1 MKLRTLLAPAAVLLA
16 GLLVSSH
23 HASAQADLPFAK
35 AEAVGMSS
43 KRLERITAFIKDYV
57 DTDQIAGAVT
67 LVARKGKIVHFE
79 SQGWRYKE
87 ENQPME
93 KDAIFSLASMTKP
106 IVSTA
111 LMMLWEDGKF
121 MLDDP
126 ISKWLPSYANKQV
139 LDPLT
144 GRRVPARPV
153 TVRHIL
159 SHTSGLSLAPST
171 GATPLTDLPPDVAR
185 SDAGARRLRAEGASA
200 SLADARPADARAEAG
215 RLQPG
220 DRGDDDDALEQAAAP
235 ARPKTLLE
243 AVERAA
249 GSPLAF
255 QPGDRWQYGSSTDFV
270 AILVEKMSG
279 LTIDEFVRTRI
290 FQPLGMRDTF
300 YNIPREK
307 VNKVAAI
314 YRPDRNGKITLL
326 RKPEYHEPTTYFP
339 GVAGLNATAADYFRF
354 SQMLLNG
361 GEYNGQRLLGR
372 MTVNAM
378 ITNQIGTGKPVYIR
392 GDGYGF
398 GLGFAVLTDPS
409 KSPDALSIGTFTWGG
424 ANGTLFWI
432 DPQEDLIGIMM
443 IQINPYT
450 QFSIRPLFSVAVSQA
465 ITDSLADQKPRIM
478 GYQTPR

>member
-1 MKLRTLLAPAAVLLA
+1 
-16 GLLVSSH
+16 
-23 HASAQADLPFAK
+23 
-35 AEAVGMSS
+35 
-43 KRLERITAFIKDYV
+43 
-57 DTDQIAGAVT
+57 
-67 LVARKGKIVHFE
+67 
-79 SQGWRYKE
+79 
-87 ENQPME
+87 
-93 KDAIFSLASMTKP
+93 MTKP

-121 MLDDP
+121 LLDDP
-126 ISKWLPSYANKQV
+126 ISKWLPSYAKKEV

-144 GRRVPARPV
+144 GRRTPARPV
-153 TVRHIL
+153 TVRHVL
-159 SHTSGLSLAPST
+159 SHTSGLSLTPS
-171 GATPLTDLPPDVAR
+171 AAANPLTDG
-185 SDAGARRLRAEGASA
+185 AGADGEEAADPVAEQS
-200 SLADARPADARAEAG
+200 S
-215 RLQPG
+215 
-220 DRGDDDDALEQAAAP
+220 AP

-249 GSPLAF
+249 ATPLAF
-255 QPGDRWQYGSSTDFV
+255 QPGERWQYGSSTDFV

-279 LTIDEFVRTRI
+279 MTIDEFVRAKI

-300 YNIPREK
+300 YNVPREK
-307 VNKVAAI
+307 ANKVAAI
-314 YRPDRNGKITLL
+314 YRPDKDGRITLL

-339 GVAGLNATAADYFRF
+339 GVAGLNGTAADYFRF

-372 MTVNAM
+372 MTVNMM
-378 ITNQIGTGKPVYIR
+378 ITNQIGGDKPVYIR
-392 GDGYGF
+392 GGGYGF

-432 DPQEDLIGIMM
+432 DPQEDLIGILM

-450 QFSIRPLFSVAVSQA
+450 HFSIRPLFSVAVSQA

-478 GYQTPR
+478 GYATPR

>member
-1 MKLRTLLAPAAVLLA
+1 MKLRLSLAAAA
-16 GLLVSSH
+16 ALVIASH
-23 HASAQADLPFAK
+23 QILAQADLPFAK
-35 AEAVGMSS
+35 AETVGMSS
-43 KRLERITAFIKDYV
+43 KRLECINAFIKDYV
-57 DTDQIAGAVT
+57 DTNQIAGAVT

-87 ENQPME
+87 ENQTME

-139 LDPLT
+139 LDPLS
-144 GRRVPARPV
+144 GRRVPAKPV

-159 SHTSGLSLAPST
+159 SHTSGLSLTA
-171 GATPLTDLPPDVAR
+171 GAGPTPLTDGTA
-185 SDAGARRLRAEGASA
+185 
-200 SLADARPADARAEAG
+200 ADGEPIGDPQAPA
-215 RLQPG
+215 
-220 DRGDDDDALEQAAAP
+220 QAAGAP

-243 AVERAA
+243 SVERAA

-255 QPGDRWQYGSSTDFV
+255 QPGERWQYGSSTDFV

-279 LTIDEFVRTRI
+279 MTIDEFVRTRI

-300 YNIPREK
+300 YNVPREK
-307 VNKVAAI
+307 VDKVAAI
-314 YRPDRNGKITLL
+314 YRPDKDGKIALL
-326 RKPEYHEPTTYFP
+326 RKPEFHEPTTYFP
-339 GVAGLNATAADYFRF
+339 GVAGLNGTAADYFRF

-372 MTVNAM
+372 MTVNLM
-378 ITNQIGTGKPVYIR
+378 ITNQIGAGKPVYIR

-409 KSPDALSIGTFTWGG
+409 KAPDALSIGTFTWGG

-443 IQINPYT
+443 IQINPYSH
-450 QFSIRPLFSVAVSQA
+450 FSIRPLFSVAVSQA

-478 GYQTPR
+478 GYDTPR

>member
-1 MKLRTLLAPAAVLLA
+1 MKLRLSVAFVAASFSAFVA
-16 GLLVSSH
+16 TSTH
-23 HASAQADLPFAK
+23 TAAQADLPFAK

-43 KRLERITAFIKDYV
+43 KRLERINAFIKDYV
-57 DTDQIAGAVT
+57 DTNQIAGAVT

-111 LMMLWEDGKF
+111 LMMLWEDGRF

-126 ISKWLPSYANKQV
+126 IAKWLPSYANKQV
-139 LDPLT
+139 LDPLS
-144 GRRVPARPV
+144 GRRVPAKPV

-159 SHTSGLSLAPST
+159 SHTSGLSLTATNTP
-171 GATPLTDLPPDVAR
+171 TPLTDGGETQAQT
-185 SDAGARRLRAEGASA
+185 A
-200 SLADARPADARAEAG
+200 PA
-215 RLQPG
+215 P
-220 DRGDDDDALEQAAAP
+220 P

-255 QPGDRWQYGSSTDFV
+255 QPGERWQYGSSTDFV

-279 LTIDEFVRTRI
+279 LSIDQFVRERI

-300 YNIPREK
+300 YNVPREK

-314 YRPDRNGKITLL
+314 YRPDKDGKIALL

-372 MTVNAM
+372 MTVNMM
-378 ITNQIGTGKPVYIR
+378 ITNQIGEGKPVYIR

-398 GLGFAVLTDPS
+398 GLGFGVLTNPA
-409 KSPDALSIGTFTWGG
+409 KAPDALSIGTFTWGG

-443 IQINPYT
+443 IQINPYSH
-450 QFSIRPLFSVAVSQA
+450 FNIRPLFSVAVSQA
-465 ITDSLADQKPRIM
+465 VTDSLADQKPRIM

>member
-1 MKLRTLLAPAAVLLA
+1 MKLRLLLAAVA
-16 GLLVSSH
+16 GVVIASH
-23 HASAQADLPFAK
+23 QTIAQVDLPFAK
-35 AEAVGMSS
+35 AETVGMSS
-43 KRLERITAFIKDYV
+43 KRLERINAFIKDYV
-57 DTDQIAGAVT
+57 DTNQIAGAVT

-79 SQGWRYKE
+79 SQGWRDKDA
-87 ENQPME
+87 NQPME

-111 LMMLWEDGKF
+111 LMMLWEDGRF

-126 ISKWLPSYANKQV
+126 IAKWLPSYANKQV
-139 LDPLT
+139 IDPLT

-159 SHTSGLSLAPST
+159 SHTSGLSLTPSA
-171 GATPLTDLPPDVAR
+171 GPNPLTD
-185 SDAGARRLRAEGASA
+185 G
-200 SLADARPADARAEAG
+200 LAADGEPLEPAQA
-215 RLQPG
+215 P
-220 DRGDDDDALEQAAAP
+220 AAAA

-243 AVERAA
+243 AIERAA

-255 QPGDRWQYGSSTDFV
+255 QPGERWQYGSSTDFV

-279 LTIDEFVRTRI
+279 TTIDEFVRTRI

-300 YNIPREK
+300 YNVPREK

-314 YRPDRNGKITLL
+314 YRPDKNGKISLL

-339 GVAGLNATAADYFRF
+339 GVAGLNGTAADYFRF

-372 MTVNAM
+372 MTVNMM
-378 ITNQIGTGKPVYIR
+378 ITNQIGEGKPVYIR

-398 GLGFAVLTDPS
+398 GLGFGVLTNPA
-409 KSPDALSIGTFTWGG
+409 KAPDALSIGTFTWGG

-450 QFSIRPLFSVAVSQA
+450 HFSIRPLFSVAVSQA

-478 GYQTPR
+478 GYATPR

>member
-1 MKLRTLLAPAAVLLA
+1 MKPRTPLVLATMMIA
-16 GLLVSSH
+16 GILT
-23 HASAQADLPFAK
+23 ASAQADLPFAK
-35 AEAVGMSS
+35 AETVGMSS
-43 KRLERITAFIKDYV
+43 KRLERVTAFIKDYI
-57 DTDQIAGAVT
+57 DNSQIAGAVT

-79 SQGWRYKE
+79 AQGWRDKE
-87 ENQPME
+87 ANQPME

-126 ISKWLPSYANKQV
+126 ISKWLPSYAHKEV
-139 LDPLT
+139 LDPMS

-159 SHTSGLSLAPST
+159 THTSGLSLTPA
-171 GATPLTDLPPDVAR
+171 ATAAPLTDGPTADGEPSLDPQPPAQ
-185 SDAGARRLRAEGASA
+185 AGA
-200 SLADARPADARAEAG
+200 AG
-215 RLQPG
+215 
-220 DRGDDDDALEQAAAP
+220 

-255 QPGDRWQYGSSTDFV
+255 QPGERWQYGSSTDFV

-279 LTIDEFVRTRI
+279 VTIDEFVRTRI

-300 YNIPREK
+300 YNVPREK

-314 YRPDRNGKITLL
+314 YRPDQAGRITLL

-339 GVAGLNATAADYFRF
+339 GVAGLNGSAADYFRF

-409 KSPDALSIGTFTWGG
+409 KSPDALSIGSFTWGG

-443 IQINPYT
+443 IQINPYAH
-450 QFSIRPLFSVAVSQA
+450 FSIRPLFSVAVSQA
-465 ITDSLADQKPRIM
+465 ITDSLADQKPRVM
-478 GYQTPR
+478 GYRTPR

>member
-1 MKLRTLLAPAAVLLA
+1 MKLRLSLVAVAALVIASHQTL
-16 GLLVSSH
+16 
-23 HASAQADLPFAK
+23 AQADLPFAK
-35 AEAVGMSS
+35 AETVGMSS
-43 KRLERITAFIKDYV
+43 KRLERINAFIKDYI
-57 DTDQIAGAVT
+57 DTNQIAGAVT

-79 SQGWRYKE
+79 SQGWRDKE
-87 ENQPME
+87 DNQRME

-111 LMMLWEDGKF
+111 LMILWEDGRF

-139 LDPLT
+139 IDPLS
-144 GRRVPARPV
+144 GRRVPAKPV

-159 SHTSGLSLAPST
+159 SHTSGLSLTPAAASP
-171 GATPLTDLPPDVAR
+171 APLTDGETAQPTPA
-185 SDAGARRLRAEGASA
+185 AS
-200 SLADARPADARAEAG
+200 
-215 RLQPG
+215 PG
-220 DRGDDDDALEQAAAP
+220 
-235 ARPKTLLE
+235 RPKTLLE

-255 QPGDRWQYGSSTDFV
+255 QPGERWQYGPSTDFV

-279 LTIDEFVRTRI
+279 MTIDEFVRTRI

-300 YNIPREK
+300 YNVPREK
-307 VNKVAAI
+307 ANKVAAI
-314 YRPDRNGKITLL
+314 YRPDANGKITLL

-339 GVAGLNATAADYFRF
+339 GVGGLNGTAADYFRF

-372 MTVNAM
+372 MTVNMM
-378 ITNQIGTGKPVYIR
+378 ITNQIGSGKPVYIR

-409 KSPDALSIGTFTWGG
+409 KAPDALSIGTFTWGG

-443 IQINPYT
+443 IQINPYLH
-450 QFSIRPLFSVAVSQA
+450 FSIRPLFSVAVSQA

-478 GYQTPR
+478 GHDTPR

>member
-1 MKLRTLLAPAAVLLA
+1 MRSRTVLSIAAVVLA
-16 GLLVSSH
+16 GLVT
-23 HASAQADLPFAK
+23 ASAQADLPFAK
-35 AEAVGMSS
+35 AETVGMSS
-43 KRLERITAFIKDYV
+43 KRLERINAFIKDYV
-57 DTDQIAGAVT
+57 DTNQIAGAVT

-79 SQGWRYKE
+79 SQGWRSKE
-87 ENQPME
+87 ENQAME

-159 SHTSGLSLAPST
+159 SHTSGLSLAP
-171 GATPLTDLPPDVAR
+171 ATATPAPLTDGETVSQA
-185 SDAGARRLRAEGASA
+185 
-200 SLADARPADARAEAG
+200 PA
-215 RLQPG
+215 
-220 DRGDDDDALEQAAAP
+220 QAAAP
-235 ARPKTLLE
+235 ARPKTLLD

-255 QPGDRWQYGSSTDFV
+255 QPGERWQYGSSTDFV

-279 LTIDEFVRTRI
+279 MTIDAFVRTRI

-300 YNIPREK
+300 YNVPREK
-307 VNKVAAI
+307 ANKVAAI
-314 YRPDRNGKITLL
+314 YRPDKDGKITLL
-326 RKPEYHEPTTYFP
+326 RKPEFREPTTYFP
-339 GVAGLNATAADYFRF
+339 GVAGMNGTAADYFRF

-398 GLGFAVLTDPS
+398 GLGFAVLTDPA
-409 KSPDALSIGTFTWGG
+409 KAPDALSIGSFTWGG

-443 IQINPYT
+443 IQINPYSH
-450 QFSIRPLFSVAVSQA
+450 FNIRPLFSVAVSQA
-465 ITDSLADQKPRIM
+465 ITDSLADQKPRVM
-478 GYQTPR
+478 GYSTPR